1 MLRDV
6 IEIAL
11 RSILVSGLATL
22 LATAWGIPLS
32 LKLVTEDFRGRKF
45 VLDAFRA
52 LVGVP
57 TVVVG
62 LALYFLLSKS
72 GPLGGLR
79 LLYTPL
85 AISIGQAVLITPL
98 LISFAYQALEREK
111 KEVWEL
117 AMSLGAFD
125 HQASS
130 TLLKETAPKLLNAS
144 LIAFNR
150 AIGELGVALMLGGN
164 IKGFTRVMTTAIALE
179 VSKGEFGLALSLGG
193 LLLVISYSITA
204 LSRVIGGRG

>member
-1 MLRDV
+1 MIKEVL
-6 IEIAL
+6 EIAS
-11 RSILVSGLATL
+11 RSIIVSGLAAI
-22 LATAWGIPLS
+22 LATSWGIPLS
-32 LKLVTEDFRGRKF
+32 LKLVTDDFRGKKF
-45 VLDAFRA
+45 ILDVFRA
-52 LVGVP
+52 LIGVP

-62 LALYFLLSKS
+62 LALYFLLSRS

-85 AISIGQAVLITPL
+85 AIALGQAVLITPL
-98 LISFAYQALEREK
+98 MVSFAYQALEREK
-111 KEVWEL
+111 RQVWEL
-117 AMSLGAFD
+117 AISLGALR

-130 TLLKETAPKLLNAS
+130 TLIKETIPKLLNAS

-193 LLLVISYSITA
+193 FLLLITYSITA
-204 LSRVIGGRG
+204 ISRMVGGKR